1 MIISLILLISFL
13 SFLFK
18 IDILLSV
25 YLSSL
30 AIPLLSKVANKKTQN
45 FKNRA
50 NPWPNFPKI
59 QTLRKF
65 SKKTNSTRSSQA
77 LSYHSVCCIFQPAQ
91 KKANFWKIKTN
102 IFSSTKFSKFFK
114 HYQQILKNQN
124 RADPWPNFLKNR
136 HLENFWILNPKKIT
150 KNKTKLCPI
159 FLF

>member
-1 MIISLILLISFL
+1 MIIFLIFLIFLILLILFL
-13 SFLFK
+13 SFLLFK

-65 SKKTNSTRSSQA
+65 SKKPTAPGVPKHSATTQCVVYFNQHKRKQIFGKSKLTFFLPQNFQNFSNTTN
-77 LSYHSVCCIFQPAQ
+77 
-91 KKANFWKIKTN
+91 KFWKIKIGRTPGQ
-102 IFSSTKFSKFFK
+102 IF
-114 HYQQILKNQN
+114 
-124 RADPWPNFLKNR
+124 
-136 HLENFWILNPKKIT
+136 
-150 KNKTKLCPI
+150 
-159 FLF
+159 

>member
-30 AIPLLSKVANKKTQN
+30 AIPLLSKFANKKTQN

-65 SKKTNSTRSSQA
+65 SKKPTAPGVPKHSATTQCVVYFNQHKRKQIFEKSKLTFFLPQNFQNFSNITNK
-77 LSYHSVCCIFQPAQ
+77 L
-91 KKANFWKIKTN
+91 WKIK
-102 IFSSTKFSKFFK
+102 
-114 HYQQILKNQN
+114 N
-124 RADPWPNFLKNR
+124 RADPWPNFLKKPT
-136 HLENFWILNPKKIT
+136 LKKFLNSQSKKNYQ
-150 KNKTKLCPI
+150 K
-159 FLF
+159 